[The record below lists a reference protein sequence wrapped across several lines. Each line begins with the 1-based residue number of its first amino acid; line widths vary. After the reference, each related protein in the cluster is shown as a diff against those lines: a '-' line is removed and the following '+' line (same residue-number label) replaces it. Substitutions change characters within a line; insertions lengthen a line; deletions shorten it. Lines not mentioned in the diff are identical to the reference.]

1 MNTTLRR
8 RTLPLFFFLLLH
20 LSSCA
25 TFTLEGGDTGSNTV
39 NTRTEIV
46 YLYGIAGQP
55 DMKNLCGQ
63 NLPPGTQ
70 ANKAL
75 ATVKV
80 RTNLLYMLCATLTL
94 GMIQPIDIEYTCAV
108 PCVVEH

>member
-1 MNTTLRR
+1 MRFLRSTR
-8 RTLPLFFFLLLH
+8 HAMIAIVAVLQ

-25 TFTLEGGDTGSNTV
+25 TFSLEGGDTGSNTV
-39 NTRTEIV
+39 TRRTEVV
-46 YLYGIAGQP
+46 YLYGLAGQP
-55 DMKNLCGQ
+55 DMRNLCGQ

-80 RTNLLYMLCATLTL
+80 KTNLLYMLCATITL
-94 GMIQPIDIEYTCAV
+94 GMIQPLDIEYTCAV
-108 PCVVEH
+108 PCVNEH